1 MKERYVFIDILKGI
15 AILMIVYG
23 HIIPGS
29 FSAMTKF
36 ISTFHIPLFFFVSGL
51 LFNEGKYKNK
61 FGTFVR
67 ERTKGLVVPFLFFS
81 IIVAAGYYF
90 VEDNYREFI
99 CNLLKNGWGG
109 YALWFVPVLLLAEL
123 GYFPLS
129 IVPPLY
135 RLLLLVGM
143 AVLSYLSSLFVGMAP
158 YNMLLCFCGIWF
170 YGIGNM
176 ARTHIKM
183 VSSLDV
189 KQLGLITILGGV
201 FSLIY
206 LPFSSTLPDWFVN
219 KIPSMIY
226 YISPLFATVCLM
238 CLSILI
244 ERYLGK
250 YIVGFFSTCGKQ
262 SFIILAFHQII
273 VMIVGRYL
281 PSKMTILIMIVSL
294 TFLVW
299 YIPKYLPWM
308 LGKTNVNKSRS

>member
-1 MKERYVFIDILKGI
+1 M
-15 AILMIVYG
+15 
-23 HIIPGS
+23 
-29 FSAMTKF
+29 
-36 ISTFHIPLFFFVSGL
+36 
-51 LFNEGKYKNK
+51 
-61 FGTFVR
+61 R

-135 RLLLLVGM
+135 
-143 AVLSYLSSLFVGMAP
+143 
-158 YNMLLCFCGIWF
+158 
-170 YGIGNM
+170 
-176 ARTHIKM
+176 RTHIKM